1 MKDQSIFK
9 STSQKM
15 EIILV
20 SWEQLIA
27 GAAGTDCP
35 AWNKEYGSGCRI
47 KEPHGTTHQLCV
59 GQRML

>member
-1 MKDQSIFK
+1 MKNLRILVSK
-9 STSQKM
+9 SQNM

-27 GAAGTDCP
+27 APAGDCP
-35 AWNKEYGSGCRI
+35 AWNKEYGAGCRI